1 MEKIIT
7 KSVAYVFFYVMVIL
21 TIFYFFALTDFLVK
35 LKNLFQ
41 SYAFFAGYLLGII
54 SFGLLIFYGMKFS
67 WKNLSKYKKK
77 KEEPK
82 GIAGWLSAY
91 IVLVVISIFVLVFYF
106 GYETLS
112 TLADD
117 TLLPTEKYITLAW
130 LMFYYFIV
138 IFSSCYIVYSLEKK
152 KPRIITFIKV
162 FYIFYILMTIITL
175 NIPQDQLEDVSSP
188 YGEADPS
195 FFLVFPLAWLAYFT
209 FSRRVNNTYPK
220 KDRKLKLLD
229 YILFSFMAISLIL
242 ALYGVFS
249 LGYGDPL
256 KNQTDEYCKS
266 HCAEVPNAVSHITQ
280 LVRRDKYFV
289 CLCYN
294 EQHIPID
301 RTEWDLR

>member
-1 MEKIIT
+1 MKKIIA
-7 KSVAYVFFYVMVIL
+7 KSIAYIFFYVMVVL
-21 TIFYFFALTDFLVK
+21 TIFYFFALIDFLIN

-41 SYAFFAGYLLGII
+41 NYALFAGYLSGIVL
-54 SFGLLIFYGMKFS
+54 FGLLIFYGVKFS
-67 WKNLSKYKKK
+67 WKNLSKYNKK

-117 TLLPTEKYITLAW
+117 TLLPTEKYIILVW
-130 LMFYYFIV
+130 IMFYYFIV
-138 IFSSCYIVYSLEKK
+138 IFSSCYIVHGLEKK

-162 FYIFYILMTIITL
+162 FYIFYILMTLITL
-175 NIPQDQLEDVSSP
+175 NIPEDQLEDVYSL
-188 YGEADPS
+188 YGEADSS

-220 KDRKLKLLD
+220 KNRKLKLLD
-229 YILFSFMAISLIL
+229 YILFSFMVVALIF
-242 ALYGVFS
+242 ASYGVFS
-249 LGYGDPL
+249 SGSGDPL
-256 KNQTDEYCKS
+256 KNQTDEYCKN
-266 HCAEVPNAVSHITQ
+266 HCDEVPNAVSHITQ

-294 EQHIPID
+294 KQHVPID